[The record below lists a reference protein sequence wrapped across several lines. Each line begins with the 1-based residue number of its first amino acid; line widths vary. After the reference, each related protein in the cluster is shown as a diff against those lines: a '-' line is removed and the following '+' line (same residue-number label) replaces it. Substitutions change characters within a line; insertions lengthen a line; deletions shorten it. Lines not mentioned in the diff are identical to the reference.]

1 MPERGSHVTRF
12 AQRGSSRLAYEA
24 SGEPD
29 ARLVVAL
36 HDLLADRASLAPLRD
51 ALLAAG
57 FRVVVPD
64 LRGHGAST
72 AIAASSLAMADLTT
86 DLLAVLDAETA
97 GATDVVGH
105 GLGGALALALAE
117 IAPGRVRSLSLL
129 EPAVAGILAAD
140 PDLLARDAAARVRDA
155 AGEAANL
162 ANRGQTERALDRWLE
177 PRRGRGWRDRLSRA
191 QLGAVRRHAAA
202 LGPILAAESTH
213 APRPDWLADL
223 TAPTLLLRLADAPAL
238 DRAIAD
244 RLAAIPGAHSVVL
257 APSDA
262 PLAEPALA
270 EAIVAFVGSVPA

>member
-1 MPERGSHVTRF
+1 MPDRGSRVTRF
-12 AQRGSSRLAYEA
+12 AQRGSARLAYEA
-24 SGEPD
+24 TGEPG

-57 FRVVVPD
+57 FRVVAPD
-64 LRGHGAST
+64 LRGHGASA
-72 AIAASSLAMADLTT
+72 AIAATTLSMADLTT

-97 GATDVVGH
+97 GAADVVGH

-117 IAPGRVRSLSLL
+117 IVPARVRSLALL

-140 PDLLARDAAARVRDA
+140 PDLLSRDAAARVRDA
-155 AGEAANL
+155 AREASDL
-162 ANRGQTERALDRWLE
+162 AGRGQSDRALDRWLE

-213 APRPDWLADL
+213 APRPEGLADL
-223 TAPTLLLRLADAPAL
+223 SAPTLLLRLADAPAL
-238 DRAIAD
+238 DRAVAE
-244 RLAAIPGAHSVVL
+244 RLAAIPGARSVVL
-257 APSDA
+257 APSVA
-262 PLAEPALA
+262 PLADPALA
-270 EAIVAFVGSVPA
+270 EAIVAFVRSVPA